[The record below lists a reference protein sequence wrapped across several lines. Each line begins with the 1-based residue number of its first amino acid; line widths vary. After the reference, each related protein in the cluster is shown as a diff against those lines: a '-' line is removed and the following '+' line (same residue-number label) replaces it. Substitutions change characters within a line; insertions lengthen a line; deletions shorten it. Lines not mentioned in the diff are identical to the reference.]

1 MRYKLEVTGTE
12 DKYYKTI
19 FNITIIKALKG
30 DLIMSKE
37 EKIKKPIYKRPWIW
51 VLAVIVVLAIYGSN
65 LEDKKDSATDP
76 TLKVEDSNKEK
87 DKKDETKKDEKK
99 EESKINYENF
109 LKIEMGQSYD
119 DVVALLGE
127 GTQKSS
133 SEVAGIKT
141 ALYLWN
147 GDGITSISATIQDG
161 KIASKA
167 QAGLSKEKVDLNLEK
182 FETIKEGMTYD
193 QVKEALGEGVLST
206 QSKVVNARHEI
217 YTYSSKQSGLATI
230 SFIDGKL
237 SSKTQVGLK

>member
-1 MRYKLEVTGTE
+1 
-12 DKYYKTI
+12 
-19 FNITIIKALKG
+19 
-30 DLIMSKE
+30 MSKE

-51 VLAVIVVLAIYGSN
+51 VLAVILVLAIYGSS
-65 LEDKKDSATDP
+65 LEDKKDSAADP
-76 TLKVEDSNKEK
+76 TLKVEDSNKEQAKK
-87 DKKDETKKDEKK
+87 DETKKDETKKDEKK

-119 DVVALLGE
+119 DIVALLGE

-167 QAGLSKEKVDLNLEK
+167 QAGLSKEKVDLSLEK
-182 FETIKEGMTYD
+182 FETIKDGMTYD